1 MDHNSRARRA
11 SKAWAR
17 VVSKRR
23 DRGVYARR
31 RIRGEQLARSLA
43 ENPRAAGYG
52 RFGHTDF
59 AYWRPRNDGEPDDDG
74 RSAPDLRV
82 QITRVA
88 DGAQYDA
95 LLRRK
100 RPDVEWPSADSFVTL
115 RSVRGRY
122 ADVGTKVTFA
132 VRTVRCGSRA
142 NVAEC
147 AMIRVGQ

>member
-88 DGAQYDA
+88 DGAH
-95 LLRRK
+95 
-100 RPDVEWPSADSFVTL
+100 
-115 RSVRGRY
+115 VRGRY